1 MRKLVL
7 IRHAEAK
14 PEMENSTDFDR
25 PLSSSGKKD
34 AAQMAGV
41 LLQRGILPQII
52 ISSPALR
59 ALTTANIFT
68 AALSSEGLKTNA
80 DIYEAHEDTLLEIV
94 NHLDDQYKV
103 AGLVGH
109 NPGISNLLYLLTGK
123 VITMPTCAWA
133 IVELEAESWTQVS
146 SDTGKLIQF
155 QHP

>member
-41 LLQRGILPQII
+41 LLQKGILPQII

-80 DIYEAHEDTLLEIV
+80 DIYEAHEDTLLHIV

-109 NPGISNLLYLLTGK
+109 NPGISNLLYLLAGK

-133 IVELEAESWTQVS
+133 IVELEAESWAQVS